1 MNLRGDFMDFPYSPD
16 ETALQRRA
24 RKPMGAWLMLA
35 LIGLILGGAAIAASL
50 TTDTRDFAARHGTV
64 LTTRAL

>member
-16 ETALQRRA
+16 DATLCVRT
-24 RKPMGAWLMLA
+24 RKPVSVWLMLA

-64 LTTRAL
+64 LETRAL

>member
-1 MNLRGDFMDFPYSPD
+1 MKLRGDVMDFPYSPGD
-16 ETALQRRA
+16 AAQHCRP
-24 RKPMGAWLMLA
+24 RKPLSAWLMLA
-35 LIGLILGGAAIAASL
+35 VIGAILGGAALAASL